1 MARLLAKIGSDM
13 ALSLKG
19 TNEIPSCH
27 GGLENLDEEHE
38 YEMKD
43 VEGELPK
50 NLRGTFFRNGPGRQK
65 IGEKKYGHWFDGDG
79 MLCAYTFSEGRIFFK
94 NRYVRTP
101 KYLKETESQDIR
113 FRGFGTQIPGGLK
126 ANFLKMPA
134 NPANTSTI
142 YHGGRLLALNEGGK
156 PWEVDPSNLETRGE
170 FTYDGGLEPS
180 MVFSAHGKVHPRTGD
195 YINFGAG
202 IAGFGIKGPKPCLN
216 VYRVDRNGQMVE
228 KHQVPLDNFP
238 FCHDFALSDRYAIF
252 FLGSIVFGNMLPVVL
267 GTRTISDQVIF
278 DPGIPMQIVVLDIEK
293 MVEVKRF
300 ETAPGAIIHFGNS
313 YENGREIVIDG
324 MFQDSFIAN
333 ETLKDVF
340 NPEGRFGGGW
350 FKRYF
355 LNLASGALRVEDIFD
370 HECEFPTFNSSYVG
384 KKNEIT
390 YSACSIDNG
399 SNSFFN
405 GMARISG
412 DGSSDV
418 MELEPGYY
426 GSEPMF
432 APSVDSK
439 NEGDGY
445 LLVVVYNGFEHRS
458 ELRIYKATEIGDPI
472 CTLKHP
478 HHLPHQF
485 HGFFSP
491 EVFKA
496 A

>member
-1 MARLLAKIGSDM
+1 
-13 ALSLKG
+13 
-19 TNEIPSCH
+19 
-27 GGLENLDEEHE
+27 
-38 YEMKD
+38 
-43 VEGELPK
+43 
-50 NLRGTFFRNGPGRQK
+50 
-65 IGEKKYGHWFDGDG
+65 
-79 MLCAYTFSEGRIFFK
+79 
-94 NRYVRTP
+94 
-101 KYLKETESQDIR
+101 
-113 FRGFGTQIPGGLK
+113 
-126 ANFLKMPA
+126 
-134 NPANTSTI
+134 
-142 YHGGRLLALNEGGK
+142 
-156 PWEVDPSNLETRGE
+156 
-170 FTYDGGLEPS
+170 
-180 MVFSAHGKVHPRTGD
+180 
-195 YINFGAG
+195 
-202 IAGFGIKGPKPCLN
+202 
-216 VYRVDRNGQMVE
+216 
-228 KHQVPLDNFP
+228 
-238 FCHDFALSDRYAIF
+238 
-252 FLGSIVFGNMLPVVL
+252 MLPVVL

-278 DPGIPMQIVVLDIEK
+278 DPAIPMQIVVVDIEK

-355 LNLASGALRVEDIFD
+355 LNLKSGSLREEDIFD
-370 HECEFPTFNSSYVG
+370 HECEFPTFNPSYVG
-384 KKNEIT
+384 TKNEIT
-390 YSACSIDNG
+390 YAACSIDNG

-412 DGSSDV
+412 DGSSNV
-418 MELEPGYY
+418 IELEPGYY

-432 APSVDSK
+432 APSTDSK

-458 ELRIYKATEIGDPI
+458 ELRIHKANEIGDPI
-472 CTLKHP
+472 CILKHP

>member
-1 MARLLAKIGSDM
+1 
-13 ALSLKG
+13 
-19 TNEIPSCH
+19 
-27 GGLENLDEEHE
+27 
-38 YEMKD
+38 
-43 VEGELPK
+43 
-50 NLRGTFFRNGPGRQK
+50 
-65 IGEKKYGHWFDGDG
+65 
-79 MLCAYTFSEGRIFFK
+79 
-94 NRYVRTP
+94 
-101 KYLKETESQDIR
+101 
-113 FRGFGTQIPGGLK
+113 
-126 ANFLKMPA
+126 MPA

-156 PWEVDPSNLETRGE
+156 PWELDPDNLETLGE

-202 IAGFGIKGPKPCLN
+202 VSGFGFKGPKPCLN
-216 VYRVDRNGQMVE
+216 VYRVDRDGQMAE

-278 DPGIPMQIVVLDIEK
+278 DPAIPMQIVVVDIET
-293 MVEVKRF
+293 MAEVKRF
-300 ETAPGAIIHFGNS
+300 ETDPGAIIHFGNS
-313 YENGREIVIDG
+313 YENGREIIIDG

-355 LNLASGALRVEDIFD
+355 LDLTSGSLRVEDIFD
-370 HECEFPTFNSSYVG
+370 HECEFPTFNSAFLG
-384 KKNEIT
+384 TKNEIT
-390 YSACSIDNG
+390 YAACSIDNG

-405 GMARISG
+405 GMARLSG
-412 DGSSDV
+412 DGSSDIIA
-418 MELEPGYY
+418 LEPGYY

-432 APSVDSK
+432 APSTDSK

-458 ELRIYKATEIGDPI
+458 ELRIYKAHEIDDPI
-472 CTLKHP
+472 CILKHP

-491 EVFKA
+491 EVFRA